1 MEIRK
6 FKKYLGL
13 CQCKGCMKAFSAATP
28 VVYKNKRLYLAFL
41 CEEHAAE
48 ALLDPLVRYL
58 YANP

>member
-1 MEIRK
+1 MKILK

-13 CQCKGCMKAFSAATP
+13 CQCKGCMKAFSTVTP
-28 VVYKNKRLYLAFL
+28 VFYKSWYHAYV

-58 YANP
+58 NANT